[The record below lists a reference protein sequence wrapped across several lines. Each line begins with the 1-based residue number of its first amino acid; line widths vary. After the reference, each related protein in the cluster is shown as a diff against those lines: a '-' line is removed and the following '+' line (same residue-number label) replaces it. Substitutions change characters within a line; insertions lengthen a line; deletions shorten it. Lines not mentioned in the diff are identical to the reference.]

1 MTLTERRQI
10 THGMRRVYAFDRRR
24 DRRPLLWLAVLT
36 LLLVGVR
43 AASMIVVAQPGYTDA
58 YYFASV
64 AGRLA
69 RGEGLSADFVW
80 NFLEAPRF
88 ASLAI
93 PSHRFWMPLPTIV
106 QAAGIAVIGG
116 PLGDFR
122 AAQLAIVAVAA
133 AIPVVTYAAARVL
146 GAGLVAALAAAA
158 VAGLG
163 GALAPAWVSLD
174 AFGVAALLGTLFFL
188 AFASAARGSV
198 GAGALAGLLVGLLY
212 LTRAEAALFGLA
224 LLWLAGRR
232 RTARAGTVGAAIALA
247 IGLGWLV
254 RGISLG
260 FPSDLFARAVL
271 LVRYEDFFALHP
283 PGLGAFL
290 AAPLDVLGARAGAL
304 VSNAMTA
311 LVLMLLVPVVPL
323 LLAARGRWHRLE
335 VRAFVG
341 LLLTVYLAQSLLF
354 TLHSVRGSFFHS
366 IAAFFPFAVALAA
379 VGTDELFRRSP
390 LGMRRLVWGTAV
402 AAFGVISVFSIAQ
415 WDVDFNTPYR
425 ARLAAL
431 PLLPKGPL
439 IVTDAAA
446 WRWISGR
453 PAVLAPADGPSAAAC
468 AAEIYLSSTLV
479 LEPAHFSRYD
489 ELYASERT
497 DLFTRRADHEGI
509 RVYSV
514 REDQRCIIAG
524 QP

>member
-1 MTLTERRQI
+1 MLERRSGAR
-10 THGMRRVYAFDRRR
+10 GMRRVYAFDRRR
-24 DRRPLLWLAVLT
+24 DRAPLLWLAVLT
-36 LLLVGVR
+36 LVLIGVR
-43 AASMIVVAQPGYTDA
+43 AVSMIVVAQPGYTDA

-64 AGRLA
+64 AGRVA

-88 ASLAI
+88 ASLPI
-93 PSHRFWMPLPTIV
+93 PSHRFWMPLPTLV
-106 QAAGIAVIGG
+106 QAAGIALIGG

-122 AAQLAIVAVAA
+122 AAQLAIVTVAA
-133 AIPVVTYAAARVL
+133 AIPAVTYAAARML
-146 GAGLVAALAAAA
+146 GAGFVAALAAAT
-158 VAGLG
+158 VVGLG

-174 AFGVAALLGTLFFL
+174 AFGIAALLGTLFFL
-188 AFASAARGSV
+188 AFARAAQGSV
-198 GAGALAGLLVGLLY
+198 RAGALAGLLVGLLY
-212 LTRAEAALFGLA
+212 LARAEAALFGLA

-232 RTARAGTVGAAIALA
+232 RTSRAGTVGAAIALA

-260 FPSDLFARAVL
+260 FPADLLSRAVL

-283 PGLGAFL
+283 PTLGSFL
-290 AAPLDVLGARAGAL
+290 GAPLDVASARAGAL
-304 VSNAMTA
+304 VTNAMTA
-311 LVLMLLVPVVPL
+311 LVTLLLVPVVPL
-323 LLAARGRWHRLE
+323 LIAARWRWHQLE

-341 LLLTVYLAQSLLF
+341 LVLAVYLAQSLVF

-366 IAAFFPFAVALAA
+366 VAAFFPFAVALAA
-379 VGTDELFRRSP
+379 VGTEDLFRGSTR
-390 LGMRRLVWGTAV
+390 GMQRTVWGAAV
-402 AAFGVISVFSIAQ
+402 AAFGVISVFSLGQ

-431 PLLPKGPL
+431 PLLPPGPL
-439 IVTDAAA
+439 VVTDAAA

-453 PAVLAPADGPSAAAC
+453 QAVLAPTDGPSAAAC
-468 AAEIYLSSTLV
+468 AAEVYLARTLV
-479 LEPAHFSRYD
+479 LEPAHFSRYA
-489 ELYASERT
+489 ELYVAERS
-497 DLFTRRADHEGI
+497 DIFTRRAEHDGI

-514 REDQRCIIAG
+514 RDDQRCIIAS